1 MKPEVNLNFK
11 PITETVVDKIITNL
25 NSKTSFGH
33 DGISTLV
40 FKSIKNIIIKPLT
53 IIINRTLKKGIFPKK
68 LKIAK
73 VVPIYKAGDNT
84 MFTNYRPISL
94 LPAASKVFERAIHD
108 QLYSYFED
116 NHLFCKSQYGF
127 RKRHST
133 ELACLELT
141 DKLYGLMDK
150 SKIPIGIFLDLSKAF
165 DTLNHQILIKKLDF
179 NGVSKQANKLLTNY
193 LSDRTQYVDF
203 DNCKSDILN
212 VTTGVPQGSILGP
225 LLFIIYINDIINS
238 SKFFEFILFADDT
251 TLITTIDNYDT
262 EFEKN
267 NK

>member
-40 FKSIKNIIIKPLT
+40 FKSIKNIITKPLN
-53 IIINRTLKKGIFPKK
+53 IIINQTLKKGIFPKK

-94 LPAASKVFERAIHD
+94 LPAAPKVFERAIHD
-108 QLYSYFED
+108 QLYSYFKD
-116 NHLFCKSQYGF
+116 NHLFSKSQYGF

-133 ELACLELT
+133 ELAI
-141 DKLYGLMDK
+141 LYGLIDEG
-150 SKIPIGIFLDLSKAF
+150 KIPIGIFLDFSKAF
-165 DTLNHQILIKKLDF
+165 DT
-179 NGVSKQANKLLTNY
+179 
-193 LSDRTQYVDF
+193 
-203 DNCKSDILN
+203 
-212 VTTGVPQGSILGP
+212 
-225 LLFIIYINDIINS
+225 
-238 SKFFEFILFADDT
+238 
-251 TLITTIDNYDT
+251 
-262 EFEKN
+262 
-267 NK
+267 

>member
-1 MKPEVNLNFK
+1 MDGKKIYDKQETANKFNSFFTNIDPSLANNIKKVPNKRYSDYLTLKPEVNLNFK
-11 PITETVVDKIITNL
+11 PITETVVDKIITNQ
-25 NSKTSFGH
+25 H

-53 IIINRTLKKGIFPKK
+53 IIISQTLKKGIFSKK

-73 VVPIYKAGDNT
+73 VVPIHKAVDNT

-116 NHLFCKSQYGF
+116 NHLFNKSRYGF

-133 ELACLELT
+133 EFACLELT

-150 SKIPIGIFLDLSKAF
+150 SKMPIGIFLDLSKAF
-165 DTLNHQILIKKLDF
+165 DTLNHQILI
-179 NGVSKQANKLLTNY
+179 
-193 LSDRTQYVDF
+193 
-203 DNCKSDILN
+203 
-212 VTTGVPQGSILGP
+212 
-225 LLFIIYINDIINS
+225 
-238 SKFFEFILFADDT
+238 
-251 TLITTIDNYDT
+251 
-262 EFEKN
+262 
-267 NK
+267 

>member
-25 NSKTSFGH
+25 NSKSSFGH

-53 IIINRTLKKGIFPKK
+53 IIINQTLKKGIFPKK
-68 LKIAK
+68 MKIAK

-116 NHLFCKSQYGF
+116 NHLFCKS
-127 RKRHST
+127 HS
-133 ELACLELT
+133 
-141 DKLYGLMDK
+141 G
-150 SKIPIGIFLDLSKAF
+150 
-165 DTLNHQILIKKLDF
+165 
-179 NGVSKQANKLLTNY
+179 
-193 LSDRTQYVDF
+193 
-203 DNCKSDILN
+203 
-212 VTTGVPQGSILGP
+212 GS
-225 LLFIIYINDIINS
+225 
-238 SKFFEFILFADDT
+238 
-251 TLITTIDNYDT
+251 
-262 EFEKN
+262 
-267 NK
+267 